1 LVLNDPALGTLHS
14 QLIVEKLK
22 RVNLISGKG
31 GVGRSTLAAVL
42 AKTSAGSGKRTLLAE
57 LEDDHGSDSALAK
70 NFSLKHFS
78 DEPSMIEKN
87 LYAMRLSPQVGQELF
102 LNSFLRISA
111 LTTSIMKNKGIQYF
125 LEGAP
130 AFKEMGYFYHLL
142 LQLRKKEFDRIIID
156 LPATGHLVGLA
167 KLPRI
172 LLRLIPIG
180 PIADRLREG
189 QSYFYDVDQT
199 AAWIVTLPQT
209 LPVSEAIELKNALVL
224 ETVPIGGFILNR
236 APFNPFTPEEEKEME
251 ALFQS
256 SDSVAEVGDVANSL
270 ERIRRYREAEK
281 KLCVETTKNSAGI
294 ESPLDLFVAQEVF
307 QPIVELTSTS
317 PVRSVSC

>member
-1 LVLNDPALGTLHS
+1 LASNEQAADIS
-14 QLIVEKLK
+14 QSLK
-22 RVNLISGKG
+22 RINMISGKG
-31 GVGRSTLAAVL
+31 GVGRSTMAAVL
-42 AKTSAGSGKRTLLAE
+42 AKVSAASGKRTLIAE

-70 NFSLKHFS
+70 SFNLKHFD
-78 DEPSMIEKN
+78 DEPSLIEKN
-87 LYAMRLSPQVGQELF
+87 LYAMRLSPSIGQELF
-102 LNSFLRISA
+102 LNSFLKVSA
-111 LTTSIMKNKGIQYF
+111 LTHSIMKNKGIQWF

-142 LQLRKKEFDRIIID
+142 LQLRKTEFDRIIID

-189 QSYFYDVDQT
+189 QTYFYDPKQT

-209 LPVSEAIELKNALVL
+209 LPVSEAIELKNALVV

-236 APFNPFTPEEEKEME
+236 APFNPFTLEEEKELE
-251 ALFQS
+251 AVFAGETQEAVL
-256 SDSVAEVGDVANSL
+256 ANSL

-281 KLCVETTKNSAGI
+281 KLCAEAVSN
-294 ESPLDLFVAQEVF
+294 LFVAQEVF
-307 QPIVELTSTS
+307 QPMVDLTTTT
-317 PVRSVSC
+317 PLRSVKC